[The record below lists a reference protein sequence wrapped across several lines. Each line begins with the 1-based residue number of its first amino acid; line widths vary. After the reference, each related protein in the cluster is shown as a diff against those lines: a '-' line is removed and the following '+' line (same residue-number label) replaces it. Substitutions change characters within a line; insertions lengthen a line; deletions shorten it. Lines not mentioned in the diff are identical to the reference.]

1 MVKKQSFYSFKST
14 NPSGPSISALDRL
27 NEFIVKNGLK
37 RADIITLEEAVG
49 GNCIVLYYWSK
60 EK

>member
-1 MVKKQSFYSFKST
+1 MVKKESFYSYRST
-14 NPSGPSISALDRL
+14 NLLGFSISALDKL
-27 NEFIVKNGLK
+27 NEFIVENGLK

-49 GNCIVLYYWSK
+49 GNCIILYYWSK